1 MIEALIQKCFEK
13 CNLKVNEK
21 QINDLSMLTDLT
33 LEKNQLLN
41 LTSINDEEKFID
53 KMIVDSA
60 LLFSNIDLNNKYV
73 LDLGTGAGFPGLVL
87 AILSPHT
94 KFVLLDSTTKKI
106 NHIQEVAQ
114 KIGLN
119 NVEMVS
125 ARAEEYIDGNRE
137 KFDLVVARAVKEL
150 PILLEIAVP
159 FVKNG
164 GNFLAYK
171 GQNYLDEINKSK
183 RAIKLL
189 NCSFVQ
195 AVSYTLPISKETRYY
210 LIFSKTA
217 STDLK
222 YPRQYSKIIHKPL

>member
-1 MIEALIQKCFEK
+1 MTSLIKKCFEK
-13 CNLKVNEK
+13 CNLKVSEK
-21 QINDLSMLTDLT
+21 QINDLSMLASLT

-41 LTSINDEEKFID
+41 LTSINDEENFVD

-60 LLFSNIDLNNKYV
+60 LLLLNIDLNQKFV

-87 AILSPHT
+87 AILSPNT

-106 NHIQEVAQ
+106 NHIKEVIQ

-119 NVEMVS
+119 NVETIS
-125 ARAEEYIDGNRE
+125 ARAEEYIDVNRE

-150 PILLEIAVP
+150 TILLEIAVP

-164 GNFLAYK
+164 GSFVAYK

-195 AVSYTLPISKETRYY
+195 AAPYTLPISNEIRYY
-210 LIFSKTA
+210 LIFYKTA

>member
-1 MIEALIQKCFEK
+1 MTSLIQKCFEK
-13 CNLKVNEK
+13 CKLKVSEK
-21 QINDLSMLTDLT
+21 QINDLSMLATLT
-33 LEKNQLLN
+33 LEKNQSLN
-41 LTSINDEEKFID
+41 LTSINDEENFVD

-60 LLFSNIDLNNKYV
+60 LLLSSIDLNQKFV

-87 AILSPHT
+87 AILSPNT

-106 NHIQEVAQ
+106 NHIQEVIQ

-119 NVEMVS
+119 NVETVS
-125 ARAEEYIDGNRE
+125 ARAEEFINVNRE

-164 GNFLAYK
+164 GNFVAYK

-183 RAIKLL
+183 RALKLL

-195 AVSYTLPISKETRYY
+195 ATPYTLPISNEIRYY
-210 LIFSKTA
+210 LIFYKTA